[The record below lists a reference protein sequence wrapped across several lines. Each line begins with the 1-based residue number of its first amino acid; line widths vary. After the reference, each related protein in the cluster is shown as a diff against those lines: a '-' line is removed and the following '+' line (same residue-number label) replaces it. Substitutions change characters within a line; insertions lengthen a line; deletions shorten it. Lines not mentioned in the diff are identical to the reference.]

1 MTELDTV
8 IVSMVS
14 KLDAINQKVQ
24 LASGSSNLKIP
35 ECCYKMWG
43 NRAELSSYLQK
54 TLAVCELRNVALKE
68 LKELGVVRSDEMW

>member
-24 LASGSSNLKIP
+24 LASGTEIP
-35 ECCYKMWG
+35 
-43 NRAELSSYLQK
+43 NP
-54 TLAVCELRNVALKE
+54 
-68 LKELGVVRSDEMW
+68 

>member
-24 LASGSSNLKIP
+24 LASGRSLEFPQFFGGI
-35 ECCYKMWG
+35 G
-43 NRAELSSYLQK
+43 ALS
-54 TLAVCELRNVALKE
+54 RI
-68 LKELGVVRSDEMW
+68 RP

>member
-24 LASGSSNLKIP
+24 LASGSSLEVPQFFWEDWSAFAHQAII
-35 ECCYKMWG
+35 
-43 NRAELSSYLQK
+43 LSI
-54 TLAVCELRNVALKE
+54 
-68 LKELGVVRSDEMW
+68 GG

>member
-24 LASGSSNLKIP
+24 LASGSSNLKVP

-43 NRAELSSYLQK
+43 NRLNYRRICRK
-54 TLAVCELRNVALKE
+54 R
-68 LKELGVVRSDEMW
+68 